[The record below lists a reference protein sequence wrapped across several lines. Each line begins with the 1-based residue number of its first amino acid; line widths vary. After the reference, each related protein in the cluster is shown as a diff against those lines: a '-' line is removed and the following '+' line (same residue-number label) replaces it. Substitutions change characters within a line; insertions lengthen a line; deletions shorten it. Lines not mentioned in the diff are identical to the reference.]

1 MSQAAK
7 EMQTANLDS
16 SFILFSIWTE
26 VIRHFAEHGQENTI
40 FLDGSSDSMKCTM
53 QELMSISKG
62 ANVLTPD
69 DKK

>member
-16 SFILFSIWTE
+16 SFILFSIWTA
-26 VIRHFAEHGQENTI
+26 IRHFAEYGQENTI
-40 FLDGSSDSMKCTM
+40 FLDGSSDNMKCTM